1 MSLIYK
7 KGNETATLKDMI
19 KMFPDCWN
27 YAIDYDAPFWVE
39 KDNLFNIIDLIA
51 EITDAFDDY
60 IVSKQLDNALGNK
73 RFDMNECEFE
83 NYIEQNPI
91 WGYEDGSIDYDD
103 IYAVL
108 KCYNTKEVISW

>member
-7 KGNETATLKDMI
+7 KGNEIATLKDMI
-19 KMFPDCWN
+19 KIFPECWN
-27 YAIDYDAPFWVE
+27 YAIKHDAPFWVE
-39 KDNLFNIIDLIA
+39 KGNLFNIIDLIA
-51 EITDAFDDY
+51 EITDAFDEY
-60 IVSKQLDNALGNK
+60 IINKQLDDALGNK

-108 KCYNTKEVISW
+108 